1 MLENLMQAGC
11 FVSIIL
17 LGYVLRRTGFL
28 KEDAFP
34 LLSRIVLKIT
44 LPAAIISNFTGKT
57 LDISLLSLVLVGMG
71 VNVVYLLV
79 AYLLN
84 RRKAKQM
91 QAFEMLNLSGYNIGN
106 FIMPFV
112 QSFMGAAGVIT
123 ASIFDIGCSMF
134 SLGGSFSI
142 ASLVK
147 DNQRFSFK
155 RFAKTLFAAL
165 AFDAYIIMTILAL
178 LNIRLPAFVVTLS
191 DVVGRSNV
199 FLSMLMLGVGLRI
212 PNDRSQMGK
221 IAKILLLRYGIAI
234 VLALATYFLLPFPLQ
249 VRQTILLLLFAPIA
263 AAAPAFTNELGC
275 DVGLASAINSAS
287 VICSTVFIV
296 ILVSVML

>member
-1 MLENLMQAGC
+1 MLDNLMQAGC
-11 FVSIIL
+11 FVSIII

-44 LPAAIISNFTGKT
+44 LPAAIISNFSGKT
-57 LDISLLSLVLVGMG
+57 LDISLLSLALVGAG
-71 VNVVYLLV
+71 VNVIYLLV
-79 AYLLN
+79 AYLFN
-84 RRKAKQM
+84 RRKTKQV
-91 QAFEMLNLSGYNIGN
+91 QAFDMLNLSGYNIGN

-112 QSFMGAAGVIT
+112 QGFMGASGVIT
-123 ASIFDIGCSMF
+123 ASLFDIGSSMF
-134 SLGGSFSI
+134 SLGGSFSM

-147 DNQRFSFK
+147 DNQRFSLK
-155 RFAKTLFAAL
+155 RIAKTLFAAV

-178 LNIRLPAFVVTLS
+178 LNIRLPAVVVTLS
-191 DVVGRSNV
+191 DIIGRSNV

-221 IAKILLLRYGIAI
+221 IVKILLLRYGFAI
-234 VLALATYFLLPFPLQ
+234 IFALMAYFLLPFPLQ
-249 VRQTILLLLFAPIA
+249 ARQTILLLLFAPIA

-275 DVGLASAINSAS
+275 DVGLASAVNSAS
-287 VICSTVFIV
+287 VICSIIFMIILGTVV
-296 ILVSVML
+296 L